1 MASTTTREQ
10 LKVGRLTVALSNTGK
25 VLFPGDGIT
34 KGELIGYYQAA
45 AEQMLPYLRDR
56 PLAMARYPDG
66 ITGERIF
73 QKNVGRH
80 FPDWIPRVEVGKQG
94 GKLSQ
99 VVCAKAAD
107 LVYLANQ
114 ACIELHPF
122 LSRVDRPRLVGQQ
135 SRPDQHGHPE
145 QDSHPEQDR
154 DLGEPAERDQLHRPD
169 MLIFD
174 LDPPDDGH
182 FEAVR
187 TAALRLHE
195 ILEDLGLAAFVKT
208 TGSKGLHVQVPL
220 NGREEFDPVREF
232 ARQVAEVLAAAEP
245 DLVTVEQR
253 KDARHGRVYADI
265 IRNAYAQT
273 AVAAYSV
280 RARPHAP
287 VATPV
292 SWDEVADPALAADS
306 FTLRAMPDR
315 LAQLAKAGDP
325 WAGMSR
331 HRQGLSRPRR
341 LLARRQP

>member
-10 LKVGRLTVALSNTGK
+10 LKVGRLTVPLTNTGK
-25 VLFPGDGIT
+25 VLFPDEEIT
-34 KGELIGYYQAA
+34 KGDLIGYYHAA
-45 AEQMLPYLRDR
+45 AEQMLPYLRER
-56 PLAMARYPDG
+56 PLAMALYPDG

-94 GKLSQ
+94 GQLCQ
-99 VVCAKAAD
+99 VVATKAAD

-122 LSRVDRPRLVGQQ
+122 LSRVGRPGPQGQPSQ
-135 SRPDQHGHPE
+135 
-145 QDSHPEQDR
+145 
-154 DLGEPAERDQLHRPD
+154 ADQLHRPD

-174 LDPPDDGH
+174 LDPPGTGH

-187 TAALRLHE
+187 TAALRLRQ
-195 ILEDLGLAAFVKT
+195 ILEDDLGLAAFVKT

-232 ARQVAEVLAAAEP
+232 AREVAEVLAAAEP

-265 IRNAYAQT
+265 MRNAYAQT

-280 RARPHAP
+280 RARPGAP
-287 VATPV
+287 VAAPV
-292 SWDEVADPALAADS
+292 SWDEVADPALAADR
-306 FTLRAMPDR
+306 FTLRTMPDR
-315 LAQLAKAGDP
+315 LAQLSKAGDP

-331 HRQGLSRPRR
+331 HRQGLTRPRR
-341 LLARRQP
+341 LLARLHP